1 MTECV
6 CVCWADLCCL
16 HTFSHL
22 PWNAGGENTTGWTL
36 VSKRKKVKSVR
47 GCWWWWVAPNSSLQ
61 FVWIFRL
68 HNFFVLRSSIP
79 SRSVKYHDNKWSA
92 VSPRLFYRG
101 VAWTNFSICLA
112 FFSAGSLSLPVH
124 RQKTDRLHRQ
134 CSVSALSENCTDKLC
149 SDECGELCHSSYK

>member
-92 VSPRLFYRG
+92 VSPFVLPRRCLNEFLHLSGIFQCRLSFSTCTPSEDRQ
-101 VAWTNFSICLA
+101 VAQAVFCVCFVRELHWQIVQWWVWGT
-112 FFSAGSLSLPVH
+112 LS
-124 RQKTDRLHRQ
+124 
-134 CSVSALSENCTDKLC
+134 
-149 SDECGELCHSSYK
+149 